1 MEEKFKLDDTRSW
14 KPQKSYQFASRT
26 ERKSNKNERKETKEE
41 EIVPIKKIAEE
52 YEGFRTWEQLGER
65 MLLREGKMGK
75 RNGKFFKNPDFN
87 FPQIRIKGK
96 DCISST
102 VEIK

>member
-1 MEEKFKLDDTRSW
+1 MEVKFKLDDTRSW
-14 KPQKSYQFASRT
+14 KPEKSQQFASCT

-41 EIVPIKKIAEE
+41 EIIHVKKIAEE
-52 YEGFRTWEQLGER
+52 DEGFRTWEQLRER
-65 MLLREGKMGK
+65 ILLREGKMGK

-87 FPQIRIKGK
+87 FPQIRIKGQ
-96 DCISST
+96 DCFSSM